1 MIVVA
6 DASPLISFAIIDK
19 LDLLS
24 EIFDEIIVPKA
35 VYNEISIAGKPFS
48 IALER
53 FANDKVVEV
62 KNKIAVN
69 ILLNKLDIGEAEAI
83 ALALE
88 KNIDDILL
96 DDYKARI
103 TAKIN
108 GLYPIGTIGTLL
120 QAKKVGLISNVKP
133 LLNKLITNKVRIGSA
148 LYEKALELAKENK

>member
-53 FANDKVVEV
+53 FANDKVMEV

-69 ILLNKLDIGEAEAI
+69 ILLNKLDIGEAE
-83 ALALE
+83 
-88 KNIDDILL
+88 
-96 DDYKARI
+96 
-103 TAKIN
+103 
-108 GLYPIGTIGTLL
+108 
-120 QAKKVGLISNVKP
+120 VK
-133 LLNKLITNKVRIGSA
+133 
-148 LYEKALELAKENK
+148 